1 MKLGSRQLSAKK
13 SKSAVTA
20 LLILITATAY
30 GKKSY
35 KSNITAPPVFWNVFK
50 AGVKKD
56 KVLLTWVVTEYNNKV
71 FYIQHSL
78 NGSDWK
84 TIDSV
89 ETKNSPLTLDEY
101 TYTHTN
107 KLEGRQYYRLR
118 QVDIDLKKD
127 GYSEVIT
134 LVLRQSKENVVRPAI
149 SLSPNP
155 ASDQIKVVSE
165 ISSESYY
172 TRALVYDLS
181 GKMIAEKKTGGHTN
195 TFSVKDIPAGIYVI
209 RVENNDGTSFTQ
221 KMIKQ

>member
-30 GKKSY
+30 GKKS
-35 KSNITAPPVFWNVFK
+35 NITAPPVFWNVFK
-50 AGVKKD
+50 ADTKKD

-78 NGSDWK
+78 NGNDWK

-101 TYTHTN
+101 TYTHSN

-134 LVLRQSKENVVRPAI
+134 LVLRQPKVVRPAI

-165 ISSESYY
+165 INSESYY

-181 GKMIAEKKTGGHTN
+181 GKLIAEKKTGGHTS
-195 TFSVKDIPAGIYVI
+195 TFSIKDIPAGIYVI